1 MVFAARLQPY
11 VDHGTVAGVVA
22 LAAAREAVLA
32 NEAVGFADLAAREPM
47 RPDHLFWIASISK
60 PITGTALMMLVDEG
74 KVDVDAPVETYL
86 PEFRGQQLAQEQSDD
101 RTVLVKPP
109 RPIAVRD
116 VLTHTSGLPFMSRPE
131 AGKIDTL
138 TLREAAL
145 TYALSP
151 LGFAPGT
158 KYSYS
163 NAGTNTAG
171 RIVEVVSG
179 MRFEDFLRQRLFEPL
194 RMKDTTFRPD
204 ETQLRR
210 LAKAYKPNAAK
221 TELEQTPIT
230 QCTYP
235 LSARSRQPSPAGGL
249 FSTAADLASFGRMI
263 LRGGELDGRRY
274 LSEAAVQ
281 RMTAKQTG
289 ALENSYGFGWD
300 CDAATGVCGHGGAY
314 ATDLRIDRKRGLVL
328 VYLVQVAGGY
338 LRDEGQQILGIVK
351 QAAYDAYGAR
361 GAAGA

>member
-1 MVFAARLQPY
+1 MVFARLQPY
-11 VDHGTVAGVVA
+11 VDRGTIAGAVL
-22 LAAAREAVLA
+22 LAASRDAVLA
-32 NEAVGFADLAAREPM
+32 CEAIGSADLAAREPM
-47 RPDHLFWIASISK
+47 RADSLFWIASISK
-60 PITGTALMMLVDEG
+60 PITGTALMMLADEG

-86 PEFRGQQLAQEQSDD
+86 PEFRGQQLAQEQSEE

-131 AGKIDTL
+131 AGRIDTM

-151 LGFAPGT
+151 LQSAPGT

-179 MRFEDFLRQRLFEPL
+179 MRFEDFLRGRLFEPL

-210 LAKAYKPNAAK
+210 LAKAYKPNAEK
-221 TELEQTPIT
+221 TAIEETAIS

-235 LSARSRQPSPAGGL
+235 LSAISRQPSPAGGL

-263 LRGGELDGRRY
+263 LRGGELDGRRF

-281 RMTAKQTG
+281 RMTAKQTP
-289 ALENSYGFGWD
+289 APIENAYGFGWD
-300 CDAATGVCGHGGAY
+300 SDVANGVTGHGGAY

-328 VYLVQVAGGY
+328 VYLVQVANGY
-338 LRDEGQQILGIVK
+338 PREEGQQILGAFK
-351 QAAYDAYGAR
+351 QAAYEAFASR
-361 GAAGA
+361 VAAG